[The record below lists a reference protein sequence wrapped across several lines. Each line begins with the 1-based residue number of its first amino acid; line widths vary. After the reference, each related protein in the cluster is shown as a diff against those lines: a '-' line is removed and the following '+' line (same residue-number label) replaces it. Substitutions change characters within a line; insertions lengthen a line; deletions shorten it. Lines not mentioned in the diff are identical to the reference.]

1 MLGRNIYMNIFGKDP
16 AQDLIIIAEIGVNHE
31 GGLDYAK
38 ELIRLA
44 ASTGA
49 DAVKFQ
55 SYTPER
61 YACKENMERFER
73 VKRFSLSQEDHLELI
88 EFARLSGIEFF
99 STPLSE
105 DWVQFLNKHSN
116 AFKIASGDITFEPV
130 IRAVAQTGKPFIIS
144 TGAANIEEIDKAVD
158 WVKDEIGEDKAK
170 ENLALMHCIC
180 SYPAPIEQA
189 NILSVPFLA
198 QLYGLHVGYSNH
210 VIESEA
216 CLTAVA
222 LGANIIEVHFT
233 DRKTGRDFHDH
244 ALSFEPQEL
253 THLIKSANLIKKSL
267 GSLGKFVQPCEQD
280 LVLLV
285 RKGIVAAND
294 LRAGQVLGEDDLIY
308 ARPSTEFSSA
318 ELKDLIGKT
327 LKQDIASGHL
337 IKRESV

>member
-1 MLGRNIYMNIFGKDP
+1 MKIFGKDP
-16 AQDLIIIAEIGVNHE
+16 AQDLIVIAEIGVNHE
-31 GGLDYAK
+31 GGIEYAK

-44 ASTGA
+44 ATTGA

-73 VKRFSLSQEDHLELI
+73 VSRFSLSQEDHLGLI
-88 EFARLSGIEFF
+88 DAAKSAGIEFF

-105 DWVQFLNKHSN
+105 DWVGFLNEHLN

-130 IRAVAQTGKPFIIS
+130 IRAVAATGKPFIIS
-144 TGAANIEEIDKAVD
+144 TGAANIEEIDRAVD
-158 WVKDEIGEDKAK
+158 WVKDEIGADKAK
-170 ENLALMHCIC
+170 ENFALMHCIC

-189 NILSVPFLA
+189 NVLSVPFLA
-198 QLYGLHVGYSNH
+198 ERYGLHVGYSNH
-210 VIESEA
+210 VIEPEA
-216 CLTAVA
+216 CLAAVA

-233 DRKTGRDFHDH
+233 DKKTGRDFHDH

-253 THLIKSANLIKKSL
+253 TQLIKSANLIKKSL

-280 LVLLV
+280 LVPLV
-285 RKGIVAAND
+285 RKGVVAAND
-294 LRAGQVLGEDDLIY
+294 LRAGQVLSEDDLIY

-327 LKQDIASGHL
+327 LNQDIAAGHL